1 MRKMSCDS
9 LRDKGGFGA
18 VLDNSEK
25 EHQAF
30 TICESEDQFRLLSE
44 EFVRER
50 QHFDG
55 KRQLLSFRV
64 FLVKRGQ
71 TSHLPWLLQGLGLGA
86 PSLPWLSLPLSGLEL
101 VGAGAGKTC
110 GGGPV
115 LDGEPNDAD
124 TLPLEVCAVCS
135 RR

>member
-1 MRKMSCDS
+1 MRKRSCDS

-50 QHFDG
+50 EHFDG
-55 KRQLLSFRV
+55 KRQLLFPCLSCETWPN
-64 FLVKRGQ
+64 Q
-71 TSHLPWLLQGLGLGA
+71 P
-86 PSLPWLSLPLSGLEL
+86 PSMAAAG
-101 VGAGAGKTC
+101 VGVGCAIAAVAQPATLRAGAGWSWS
-110 GGGPV
+110 GQ
-115 LDGEPNDAD
+115 NM
-124 TLPLEVCAVCS
+124 
-135 RR
+135 RRRSSVRR